1 MMIKSVIALSV
12 LGMLFI
18 GCGEATQ
25 EKASLQKL
33 EVLQV
38 LKESKMYG
46 STSELDKVANS
57 INASQGGK

>member
-1 MMIKSVIALSV
+1 MMIKSVIALSL

-25 EKASLQKL
+25 EKAELQKL
-33 EVLQV
+33 EVLEV

-46 STSELDKVANS
+46 STSELDKVANA
-57 INASQGGK
+57 INASQGEK